1 MTTAT
6 LLYAENLSDLG
17 SKAGEYSA
25 YTAKDVIIT
34 RNNLIYTSVFFSQ
47 KYEALGLSDISSEI
61 RTYQC

>member
-34 RNNLIYTSVFFSQ
+34 RNNLIFTSVFSQ

-61 RTYQC
+61 RTY